1 MTMTLTKINPN
12 SVSLAGEFA
21 VLSQLALRGYDANMT
36 LGRTKGVD
44 ILVSNPANG
53 EMYQLEVKTNF
64 RNDPKKGISKSE
76 AWGNF
81 LSGWI
86 MNKKHESRISPTLF
100 YCFFN
105 ISKDTNLFKFYVV
118 PRNVVAKYVKEQ
130 HAHWLEFNRGKVVND
145 SDMRVFRIG
154 LQNQTQTNPIST
166 PTAEQ
171 YENNWE
177 FRS

>member
-1 MTMTLTKINPN
+1 
-12 SVSLAGEFA
+12 
-21 VLSQLALRGYDANMT
+21 MT

-64 RNDPKKGISKSE
+64 KNNPKKGIWKSE

-86 MNKKHESRISPTLF
+86 MNKKHENRISRTLF
-100 YCFFN
+100 YCFVN

-118 PRNVVAKYVKEQ
+118 PSNVVAKYVREQ
-130 HAHWLEFNRGKVVND
+130 HAHWLKLNRDEGKVVND

-154 LQNQTQTNPIST
+154 LQNQNNPI
-166 PTAEQ
+166 
-171 YENNWE
+171 
-177 FRS
+177 

>member
-1 MTMTLTKINPN
+1 MAMMLTKINAN
-12 SVSLAGEFA
+12 CVSLAGEFA

-36 LGRTKGVD
+36 LGRTKSVD

-53 EMYQLEVKTNF
+53 QMHQLEVKTNF
-64 RNDPKKGISKSE
+64 KNDPKKGISRSKI
-76 AWGNF
+76 WGNF

-86 MNKKHESRISPTLF
+86 MHKKHETNISPTLF
-100 YCFFN
+100 YCFVN

-118 PRNVVAKYVKEQ
+118 PSNLVAKYVKEQ
-130 HAHWLEFNRGKVVND
+130 HALWLKVNRDDGKVVND

-154 LQNQTQTNPIST
+154 QQNQKYPIST

-171 YENNWE
+171 YENNWG
-177 FRS
+177 FHP